1 MNVLTESRN
10 LKEELISHRR
20 WLHAHAET
28 GFDLAETKAYVF
40 ETLTKM
46 GYSPRYCG
54 RAGIIADLHGGS
66 GPTILLRADMDALP
80 IREEA
85 EIPFACTTGNMHAC
99 GHDMHTAMLLG
110 AAKLL
115 KNKDLKGNVR
125 FLFQPAEELL
135 EGAKDVIEHG
145 ALDGVD
151 AAMMIHAT
159 VGTPLPTGMAI
170 ISSPGVSAPA
180 ADYFTIRIQGKSCH
194 GSAPQDGI
202 DPLPAAAQ
210 LLQALQNIQTR
221 ELGLNDKAVLTIGS
235 IHGGTAPNVIADS
248 VVLRGSLRT
257 ADEQVRRK
265 LRTRMEEMVPA
276 LAAIHR
282 AGGTIHFDSGCPC
295 LLNDEHMSQLTA
307 RCLKE
312 LLGEGMAK
320 TTRELDPRSGPTA
333 GGSEDFAYISQRV
346 PSVMVALCAGDNGH
360 PLHHPEVVFDEEALS
375 AGAAAYAAT
384 AVGFLNYF
392 TV

>member
-10 LKEELISHRR
+10 LKAELISHRR

-28 GFDLAETKAYVF
+28 GFDLEQTKTYVF
-40 ETLTKM
+40 EKLTEM

-54 RAGIIADLHGGS
+54 RAGVVADLHGGD

-85 EIPFACTTGNMHAC
+85 EVPFACHAGNMHAC

-115 KNKDLKGNVR
+115 RNKKLKGSVR

-135 EGAKDVIEHG
+135 EGAKDVIGHG

-159 VGTPLPTGMAI
+159 VGTPLPTGMSI

-180 ADYFTIRIQGKSCH
+180 ADYFTIRIRGKSCH

-202 DPLPAAAQ
+202 DSLPAAAQ
-210 LLQALQNIQTR
+210 TLLALQNIQTR
-221 ELGLNDKAVLTIGS
+221 ELGLNDKAVLTVGS
-235 IHGGTAPNVIADS
+235 IHGGTAPNVIADC
-248 VVLRGSLRT
+248 VELRGSLRT
-257 ADEQVRRK
+257 ADETVRARLRK
-265 LRTRMEEMVPA
+265 RMEEMVPA
-276 LAAIHR
+276 LAAVYR
-282 AGGTIHFDSGCPC
+282 AEGTVTFDSGCPC
-295 LLNDEHMSQLTA
+295 LLNDEHMSRLTA
-307 RCLKE
+307 RCLKN
-312 LLGEGMAK
+312 LLGDSSAK
-320 TTRELDPRSGPTA
+320 TTRELDPRGGPTA
-333 GGSEDFAYISQRV
+333 GGSEDFAYISQQV
-346 PSVMVALCAGDNGH
+346 PAVMVALCAGNNGY
-360 PLHHPEVVFDEEALS
+360 PLHHPKVVFDEDALPC
-375 AGAAAYAAT
+375 GAAAYASVADE
-384 AVGFLNYF
+384 FLNNYSK
-392 TV
+392 